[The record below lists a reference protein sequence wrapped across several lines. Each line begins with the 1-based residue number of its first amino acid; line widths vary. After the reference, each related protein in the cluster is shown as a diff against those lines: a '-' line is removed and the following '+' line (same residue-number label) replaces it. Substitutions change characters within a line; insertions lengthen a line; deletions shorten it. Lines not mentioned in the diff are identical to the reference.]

1 MSPRVPWWRRYQEL
15 PVPELQRSNPV
26 RFGLVTIL
34 LLAIVLYFG
43 FTKHIPGTHGF
54 RLKAQFAS
62 VVNIAPKSP
71 VRIAGVNV
79 GQVSSIKRDGA
90 TGVVTMEISK
100 AGLPIHRDATAK
112 IRARILLEG
121 NWFVDLQPGTPSSPT
136 VRSGYTIPVTQTADP
151 VQLDQILDALNS
163 DTRANLQTF
172 LIEYGSALTRKP
184 TPAQDAEQ
192 NPSVRGLNAAQAL
205 NKTYRDSPGALEG
218 GAIVNQALGGVQQH
232 DLSRLIGAVEA
243 VTAKLNVDEQEL
255 GEWVGNFNTFTASL
269 ANRATSLTAAVAE
282 LPGTLR
288 NAGRAFTNFHAAAP
302 TIRRFSTELIP
313 GVQQTPATI
322 RAALPWIEQVQASSA
337 PGELGGVARGL
348 RAAAPSI
355 AQLVVPQ
362 TGFTRQTDLF
372 AKCLSRVFF
381 PAGNTKLQDGASTSG
396 VEAYR
401 EFWYATAGLAGI
413 SQGFDGNGPFN
424 RFMISTGSDTLVSA
438 PATIVG
444 ASSGGKR
451 LQLLAHTS
459 QPPLGTSPAFP
470 ASEPPYRPLVPCYKQ
485 APQNLNGPAAH
496 GPADGGSGG

>member
-1 MSPRVPWWRRYQEL
+1 MSRRVAWWRRYQEL
-15 PVPELQRSNPV
+15 PVPELQRSNPF
-26 RFGLVTIL
+26 RFGLVTIV

-54 RLKAQFAS
+54 RLNAQFGTA
-62 VVNIAPKSP
+62 VNIAPKSP

-79 GQVSSIKRDGA
+79 GQVSSIKRDGN

-136 VRSGYTIPVTQTADP
+136 VSSGYTIPATQTADP
-151 VQLDQILDALNS
+151 VQLDQILDALNT

-205 NKTYRDSPGALEG
+205 NKTYRESPQALEG
-218 GAIVNQALGGVQQH
+218 GAIVNQALGGVEQH
-232 DLSRLIGAVEA
+232 DLSHLIAGAEA
-243 VTAKLNVDEQEL
+243 LTAKLNVDEQQL
-255 GEWVGNFNTFTASL
+255 GEWVSNFNTFAASL
-269 ANRATSLTAAVAE
+269 ANQSTSLAATVAE
-282 LPGTLR
+282 LPGTLH
-288 NAGRAFTNFHAAAP
+288 NASRAFTNFNAAAP
-302 TIRRFSTELIP
+302 TIRRFSTQLIP
-313 GVQQTPATI
+313 GVEQTPATI
-322 RAALPWIEQVQASSA
+322 KAALPWIEQVQASSA
-337 PGELGGVARGL
+337 PNELGGVAKGL
-348 RAAAPSI
+348 REAAPSI

-362 TGFTRQTDLF
+362 PAFYNQTDLF
-372 AKCLSRVFF
+372 SKCLSKVFF
-381 PAGNTKLQDGASTSG
+381 PASNTKLQDGAATSG

-401 EFWYATAGLAGI
+401 EFWYATVGTAGF
-413 SQGFDGNGPFN
+413 SQNFDGNGPFD
-424 RFMISTGSDTLVSA
+424 RFLVDTGSTTLVSA

-444 ASSGGKR
+444 ATTRGKK

-459 QPPLGTSPAFP
+459 QPPLGTRPAFP
-470 ASEPPYRPLVPCYKQ
+470 ATEPPYRPLVPCYKQ
-485 APQNLNGPAAH
+485 APQNLNGPAAQ
-496 GPADGGSGG
+496 GPADGSGG

>member
-1 MSPRVPWWRRYQEL
+1 MSRRVAWWRRYQEL
-15 PVPELQRSNPV
+15 PVPELQRSNPF
-26 RFGLVTIL
+26 RFGLVTIV

-54 RLKAQFAS
+54 RLKAQFATA
-62 VVNIAPKSP
+62 VNIAPKSP
-71 VRIAGVNV
+71 VRIAGVPV
-79 GQVSSIKRDGA
+79 GQVSSIERDGN

-151 VQLDQILDALNS
+151 VQLDQILDALNT

-205 NKTYRDSPGALEG
+205 NKTYRESPQALEG
-218 GAIVNQALGGVQQH
+218 GAIVNQALGGVEQH
-232 DLSRLIGAVEA
+232 DLSHLIAGAEA
-243 VTAKLNVDEQEL
+243 LTAKLNVDEQQL
-255 GEWVGNFNTFTASL
+255 GEWVGNFNTFAASL
-269 ANRATSLTAAVAE
+269 ANQSASLAAAVAE
-282 LPGTLR
+282 LPGTLQ
-288 NAGRAFTNFHAAAP
+288 NANRAFANFNAAAP
-302 TIRRFSTELIP
+302 TIRRFSTELVP
-313 GVQQTPATI
+313 GVEQTPATI

-337 PGELGGVARGL
+337 PNELGGVAKGL
-348 RAAAPSI
+348 REAAPSI

-362 TGFTRQTDLF
+362 PAFYKQTDLF
-372 AKCLSRVFF
+372 SKCLSSVFF
-381 PAGNTKLQDGASTSG
+381 PAGHTKLQDGSSTSG

-401 EFWYATAGLAGI
+401 EFWYATVGLAGL

-424 RFMISTGSDTLVSA
+424 RFMIDTGSDTLLSA
-438 PATIVG
+438 PASIVG
-444 ASSGGKR
+444 GSSGGKR

-459 QPPLGTSPAFP
+459 QPPLGTRPAFP
-470 ASEPPYRPLVPCYKQ
+470 ATEPAYRPLVACYKQ
-485 APQNLNGPAAH
+485 APQNLNGPAAQ
-496 GPADGGSGG
+496 GPADGSGG